1 MSDTVD
7 VTWYILRH
15 IVGSVRFVYET
26 VSFSGISN
34 CTTFPVRGGVRRP
47 ALLTKKKLHRGDGTV
62 YYHLLPTEL
71 PYHFSA
77 GHFLLLSDDNP
88 EVSAHLS
95 SPPCVSNT

>member
-1 MSDTVD
+1 MAHLKLYT
-7 VTWYILRH
+7 LPRQ
-15 IVGSVRFVYET
+15 G
-26 VSFSGISN
+26 
-34 CTTFPVRGGVRRP
+34 RGAP
-47 ALLTKKKLHRGDGTV
+47 ARSPDKKKLHKGDGTV

-71 PYHFSA
+71 PYHFSV